1 MKKILL
7 LCLAFSLFIAPIHA
21 VRLILSTETGSL
33 SHQVVV
39 KLTTRDFTNVI
50 GIQYSISFDAAV
62 LQYTSVATSNLAAL
76 GFKIGTTDVASGQ
89 IGVLWINP
97 ALAGLSLPD
106 DVEVMQLSF
115 TVIGGAGTT
124 SNLTIGNTPTPFKA
138 LDGSL
143 AYTAINSVGGSVQ
156 ISAILPTELT
166 VFSAKLTNKN
176 ADLNWQTATE
186 HNVSYFSI
194 EHGND
199 GENFLPIGEVKANGN
214 SRTPQYYRFSHAD
227 FSPNSPYYRLKM
239 VDADAQFKY
248 SKIITL
254 YGGTKGVLSVQKRG
268 NQLIINGLKASSEME
283 ISIADVT
290 GRTLFL
296 SKKKSNTE
304 GSLSEPM
311 PYLLSGIYIFTAHS
325 KQNVQ
330 SAKIFIEQ

>member
-1 MKKILL
+1 
-7 LCLAFSLFIAPIHA
+7 
-21 VRLILSTETGSL
+21 
-33 SHQVVV
+33 
-39 KLTTRDFTNVI
+39 
-50 GIQYSISFDAAV
+50 
-62 LQYTSVATSNLAAL
+62 
-76 GFKIGTTDVASGQ
+76 
-89 IGVLWINP
+89 
-97 ALAGLSLPD
+97 
-106 DVEVMQLSF
+106 
-115 TVIGGAGTT
+115 
-124 SNLTIGNTPTPFKA
+124 
-138 LDGSL
+138 
-143 AYTAINSVGGSVQ
+143 
-156 ISAILPTELT
+156 
-166 VFSAKLTNKN
+166 
-176 ADLNWQTATE
+176 
-186 HNVSYFSI
+186 
-194 EHGND
+194 
-199 GENFLPIGEVKANGN
+199 
-214 SRTPQYYRFSHAD
+214 
-227 FSPNSPYYRLKM
+227 M